1 ADGGRAQC
9 GRSEH
14 RQHRRL
20 GPLRQIAVIPG
31 EADARRER
39 VIDHLESLGQKRA
52 NFRIPDRFC
61 RRRADRKAAARA
73 ILAAEIAGQ
82 SLAIQAPQH
91 LAQRPIVGERFFHRE
106 VAEFPVAP
114 ERGEVELA
122 LVTERAIEARPIH
135 AGRCAQIVERGR
147 CVAGAPEAFG
157 GALQRDLGIVGARP
171 APRPRFRS
179 LWLFL
184 YHFARNPLTQGTTFR
199 IIIRNGTKNNG
210 DGTWICISPHWPVR
224 WPPAL
229 RSMRLVLRHVLS
241 RSTRKPNAPATA
253 PTIGRSTRW
262 AEFR

>member
-1 ADGGRAQC
+1 
-9 GRSEH
+9 SEH
-14 RQHRRL
+14 RQRRRM
-20 GPLRQIAVIPG
+20 GSFRQIAVIPG
-31 EADARRER
+31 EPDARRER
-39 VIDHLESLGQKRA
+39 VIDHLESLGQQRA
-52 NFRIPDRFC
+52 NFRIADRFC

-82 SLAIQAPQH
+82 SLAIQAPQR
-91 LAQRPIVGERFFHRE
+91 LAQRPIVGKRFVHRD
-106 VAEFPVAP
+106 VAKFPVAP

-147 CVAGAPEAFG
+147 GIAGAPEAFG
-157 GALQRDLGIVGARP
+157 GALPRDLGIVAARP
-171 APRPRFRS
+171 PARPRVRS
-179 LWLFL
+179 LRFFL
-184 YHFARNPLTQGTTFR
+184 YHFAKKSLDTRNELR

-210 DGTWICISPHWPVR
+210 DGTWICISPQWPVR

-229 RSMRLVLRHVLS
+229 RCMRLALRHILS

-262 AEFR
+262 AWFR